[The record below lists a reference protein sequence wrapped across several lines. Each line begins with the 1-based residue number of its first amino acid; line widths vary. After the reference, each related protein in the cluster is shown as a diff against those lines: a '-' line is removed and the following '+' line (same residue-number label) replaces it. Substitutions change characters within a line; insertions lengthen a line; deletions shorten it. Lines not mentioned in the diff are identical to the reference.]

1 MPEKYTRGGGEEQGF
16 IEIWYN
22 EHLSGQT
29 LVSQQTIGLTEQLD
43 QHQLEIILSPAHDL
57 RALPLCYFYGVTQ
70 QFLIYIIGKL
80 SHEFSCAIWNKFLK
94 TDKF

>member
-1 MPEKYTRGGGEEQGF
+1 MNFYSKVLQLSKLPRCRERQILPNQNISKVEQMVNSAILAEERKCQKNILGGGGEQGF

-43 QHQLEIILSPAHDL
+43 
-57 RALPLCYFYGVTQ
+57 
-70 QFLIYIIGKL
+70 
-80 SHEFSCAIWNKFLK
+80 
-94 TDKF
+94 

>member
-1 MPEKYTRGGGEEQGF
+1 MVNSAILAEERKCQKNILEGEEQGF

-22 EHLSGQT
+22 RHLSGQT

-43 QHQLEIILSPAHDL
+43 QHQLEIILSFTYDL

-70 QFLIYIIGKL
+70 QFLIYIIGK
-80 SHEFSCAIWNKFLK
+80 
-94 TDKF
+94 

>member
-1 MPEKYTRGGGEEQGF
+1 MPEKYTRGGREEQWF

-43 QHQLEIILSPAHDL
+43 QHQLEIMLSFTYDL

-70 QFLIYIIGKL
+70 QFLIYIIGK
-80 SHEFSCAIWNKFLK
+80 
-94 TDKF
+94 